1 MARLGTVCV
10 LHTRAVPL
18 LFDGLSDSLFRHYLS
33 TARRSPFFRSWKF
46 AVFLDLIFAL
56 PGQLSI
62 IAWRCIRTPAI
73 VVAAAESL
81 WSSADART
89 KQSPNPH
96 FGSFYNWILLNNYSL
111 LEYPHPAMPFNYE
124 SR

>member
-1 MARLGTVCV
+1 VEKTVWSCSLSMSIYLVARLGTVCV

-62 IAWRCIRTPAI
+62 IAWRISVCPRASSLPPKGVGRVPTPVLI
-73 VVAAAESL
+73 NHQIPT
-81 WSSADART
+81 SARST
-89 KQSPNPH
+89 I
-96 FGSFYNWILLNNYSL
+96 GYY
-111 LEYPHPAMPFNYE
+111 
-124 SR
+124 